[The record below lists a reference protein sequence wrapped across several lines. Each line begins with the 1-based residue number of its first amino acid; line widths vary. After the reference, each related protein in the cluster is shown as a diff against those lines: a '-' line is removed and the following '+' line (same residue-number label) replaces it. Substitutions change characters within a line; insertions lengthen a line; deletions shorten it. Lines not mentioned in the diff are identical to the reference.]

1 MLPSTVATLLDV
13 KALTEGDWPS
23 SLEDLRVRLSSQF
36 SGRPTT
42 HEGLIVAPDGHHVG
56 WFVYYDEIDD
66 LLEQHREFC
75 EALSAQIGP
84 PMDTTPTTAA
94 WTRGRFLIESY
105 AHPRIGRDPHCSHQL
120 GISFTP
126 ASPTNSLE

>member
-66 LLEQHREFC
+66 LLEQLASSAKPLAHR
-75 EALSAQIGP
+75 S
-84 PMDTTPTTAA
+84 
-94 WTRGRFLIESY
+94 
-105 AHPRIGRDPHCSHQL
+105 AHPW
-120 GISFTP
+120 TP
-126 ASPTNSLE
+126 RPLRLRGPAAGS

>member
-1 MLPSTVATLLDV
+1 MATVADV
-13 KALTEGDWPS
+13 TVLTEDDWPS
-23 SLEDLRVRLSSQF
+23 SLGDLRGRLSSQF

-56 WFVYYDEIDD
+56 WFVFYDEVDE
-66 LLEQHREFC
+66 LLQQHSEFC
-75 EALSAQIGP
+75 AALTAEIGP

-105 AHPRIGRDPHCSHQL
+105 AHPRDGRDPHCSHQL
-120 GISFTP
+120 GISFSPATP
-126 ASPTNSLE
+126 AGPLE